1 MIAVLALLAASL
13 AGPADASAA
22 TATRVALHTLGTRGC
37 AGLPAPAPQ
46 RELWIAG
53 RHAVDPGARFWVLDR
68 SRSYADGKAS
78 TRYRLGDGSLRV
90 DAELAPDFGSERI
103 RVWIDEPVAAPYLQ
117 LYLPGVALP
126 CERQVDYRVSPLAG
140 GEASLEALARFDA
153 LLHEATELGYDQRF
167 AESDARLRAAIG
179 IDADDPA
186 PHWMRARTRY
196 LKLESRD
203 ALAAPHRVAAY
214 GEAEAFADRAVALAP
229 DRAEGYLWQGI
240 LRGRMVTSQG
250 SVRTA
255 LNGMVGGRGPAWL
268 ERALS
273 QAVSL
278 PGEYRFFGF
287 STHGNALHALAQFY
301 RLAPDAWYMAAVGTR
316 GDIDRAIDLSR
327 AAVATQTVRIE
338 FRLELAVALLCR
350 GSETDLL
357 EARSQLKTLLGLPAV
372 TEVDRVDQTHARRL
386 LRGTILDVC
395 AYSRDAV
402 PEVAAW
408 GG

>member
-1 MIAVLALLAASL
+1 
-13 AGPADASAA
+13 
-22 TATRVALHTLGTRGC
+22 
-37 AGLPAPAPQ
+37 
-46 RELWIAG
+46 
-53 RHAVDPGARFWVLDR
+53 
-68 SRSYADGKAS
+68 
-78 TRYRLGDGSLRV
+78 
-90 DAELAPDFGSERI
+90 
-103 RVWIDEPVAAPYLQ
+103 
-117 LYLPGVALP
+117 
-126 CERQVDYRVSPLAG
+126 
-140 GEASLEALARFDA
+140 
-153 LLHEATELGYDQRF
+153 
-167 AESDARLRAAIG
+167 
-179 IDADDPA
+179 
-186 PHWMRARTRY
+186 
-196 LKLESRD
+196 
-203 ALAAPHRVAAY
+203 
-214 GEAEAFADRAVALAP
+214 LAP

-268 ERALS
+268 ERTLS